1 MTPALNTSILV
12 TFFGALIMLLIGII
26 GFAVKRWLDHVD
38 GLQVSMENLRI
49 SIIGLSSK
57 FVTQAQ
63 HDKDIE
69 ALRAVG
75 RRATDHCNAP
85 ECPFHAGHGV

>member
-1 MTPALNTSILV
+1 MTPSLHTSLLV
-12 TFFGALIMLLIGII
+12 SFFGALILLLIAII
-26 GFAVKRWLDHVD
+26 GFAVKRWVDHVD
-38 GLQVSMENLRI
+38 GLQTSMENLRI

-75 RRATDHCNAP
+75 RRSTDHCSAP
-85 ECPFHAGHGV
+85 NCPFHTGVEV